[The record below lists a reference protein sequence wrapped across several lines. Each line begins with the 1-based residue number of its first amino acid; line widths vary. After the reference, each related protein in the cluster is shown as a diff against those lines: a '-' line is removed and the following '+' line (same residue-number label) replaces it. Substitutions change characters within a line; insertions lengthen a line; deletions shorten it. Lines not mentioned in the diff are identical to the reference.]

1 MKKIRFQMYVPK
13 DKFEKNLLNKKLF
26 NNFKKNIEKDLS
38 LKKNTFSSFNKNF
51 NLKTNTVEL
60 NKFKKRYR
68 RIVVIGMGGSIL
80 GIEAIYCFLKK
91 KINKEIIFL
100 DNLDGSKIKILKGI
114 KNLENSLFLIISK
127 SGNTIETLATIES
140 LKNAKLSKKNTII
153 ITENKKSELSIFAQ
167 KKKIKMIYHRSYIGG
182 RYSVL
187 SETGMVPAYLMGI
200 NTNLL
205 RKDILFYL
213 KSSKSDLRKNL
224 DQLLRIYLSKK
235 INSLV
240 LLNYCPELDSFIEW
254 SKQLIAESLGKRG
267 KGLIPINSSAPK
279 DHHSLLQLYLDGP
292 KDKFFYIFSNREKKL
307 KKTFNKNFSKTLFNS
322 NIDQVKKAQKNAL
335 KEVFKKKSI
344 PFMEIEIDKTREDTI
359 GLLFSYFILETVFIS
374 KKLNINPYDQ
384 PAVEEVK
391 LITKKILSS

>member
-100 DNLDGSKIKILKGI
+100 DNLDVSKIKILKGI

-140 LKNAKLSKKNTII
+140 LKNAKLSKKI
-153 ITENKKSELSIFAQ
+153 
-167 KKKIKMIYHRSYIGG
+167 
-182 RYSVL
+182 
-187 SETGMVPAYLMGI
+187 
-200 NTNLL
+200 LL
-205 RKDILFYL
+205 L
-213 KSSKSDLRKNL
+213 
-224 DQLLRIYLSKK
+224 
-235 INSLV
+235 
-240 LLNYCPELDSFIEW
+240 
-254 SKQLIAESLGKRG
+254 
-267 KGLIPINSSAPK
+267 
-279 DHHSLLQLYLDGP
+279 
-292 KDKFFYIFSNREKKL
+292 
-307 KKTFNKNFSKTLFNS
+307 
-322 NIDQVKKAQKNAL
+322 
-335 KEVFKKKSI
+335 
-344 PFMEIEIDKTREDTI
+344 
-359 GLLFSYFILETVFIS
+359 
-374 KKLNINPYDQ
+374 
-384 PAVEEVK
+384 
-391 LITKKILSS
+391 